1 MEHLRIKHG
10 IHEFEVEGDQ
20 DFIQGQLEQ
29 FSISI
34 EMYEKM
40 IRELDCNKRSTE
52 RREYK
57 NEEAEKEE
65 SND

>member
-1 MEHLRIKHG
+1 MEYLRIKHG
-10 IHEFEVEGDQ
+10 NHEIEIEGDQ

-34 EMYEKM
+34 ELYEKM
-40 IRELDCNKRSTE
+40 IRELDCNRYSAE
-52 RREYK
+52 RREC

-65 SND
+65 SNG